1 MIEDTPNWEARAGA
15 AGLVIP
21 DALPAHP
28 FFPSVCVD
36 GDLAYTSGIV
46 AVEGPPWKMV
56 YAGSVGDELDVEDA
70 QKSAAQAM
78 LNTLG
83 NLRGALGGTLD
94 RVERFVK
101 FTGFVRCRP
110 DFGDMPLVVN
120 GASEVLRSIFGDALL
135 PARSAIG
142 VAALPSKASVEIEAV
157 VRLRPDPAPTHAS

>member
-1 MIEDTPNWEARAGA
+1 MTDHTATSQSPHWEARATA

-21 DALPAHP
+21 EALPAHP

-36 GDLAYTSGIV
+36 RDMAYTSGIV

-56 YAGSVGDELDVEDA
+56 HAGSVGDELDVETA
-70 QKSAAQAM
+70 QRSAGQAM

-83 NLRGALGGTLD
+83 NLRAALGGSLE

-120 GASEVLRSIFGDALL
+120 GASEVLRAIFGDDLL

-142 VAALPSKASVEIEAV
+142 VSALPSGASVEIEAI
-157 VRLRPDPAPTHAS
+157 VRLRPSPS